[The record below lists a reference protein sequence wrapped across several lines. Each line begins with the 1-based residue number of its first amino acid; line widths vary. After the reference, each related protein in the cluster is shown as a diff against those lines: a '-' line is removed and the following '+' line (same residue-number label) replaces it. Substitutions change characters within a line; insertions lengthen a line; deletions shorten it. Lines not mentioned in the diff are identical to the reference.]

1 MRRQILLVCVSV
13 GDICLFVV
21 VAESR
26 MGEVG
31 WHIGLLFVLVEVS
44 LSSTQLEVWLF
55 LLGLRLP

>member
-1 MRRQILLVCVSV
+1 VCVSV

-21 VAESR
+21 VVESR